1 MNYVPW
7 ERQLTAET
15 EAGKAFLEL
24 VLAVIDREGA
34 NPFGDYEVERVLDL
48 IEYR

>member
-1 MNYVPW
+1 LH
-7 ERQLTAET
+7 Q
-15 EAGKAFLEL
+15 
-24 VLAVIDREGA
+24 VLIDREGA